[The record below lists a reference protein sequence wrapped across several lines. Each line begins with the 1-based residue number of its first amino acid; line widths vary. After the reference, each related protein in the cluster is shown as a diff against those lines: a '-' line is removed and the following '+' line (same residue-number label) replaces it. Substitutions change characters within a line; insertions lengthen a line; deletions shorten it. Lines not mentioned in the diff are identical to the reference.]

1 MNATF
6 PKDIMDCMKECI
18 LSIFWPKKDI
28 VEFMKNI
35 GCTSRDLMPENE
47 YRELHRAEIVD
58 RIFHNLEQRSD
69 SGIGQ
74 FRSMLKSLTE
84 WDYFNPYYFETL
96 NKLDVNVAKRNIIH
110 LKQLQEIRDNKIKQ
124 ERQRQ
129 EERERKQRDK
139 SLNINELREIF
150 LNLYAGKDKDGKKI
164 NSQRRGYLFE
174 DFLKKIFIN
183 EGIEVT
189 DPFKIKGEQI
199 DGSIK
204 YDGEHYIIEAK
215 WHDQWSSSDSL
226 YQFAGKVE
234 GKLYGRGI
242 FISINGFSPESVQA
256 LVTGK
261 ALRTILVD
269 GGDLVPITEGM
280 YTLKEMLDNKIKAA
294 QTMGRI
300 YVDSTNLSDKAI

>member
-1 MNATF
+1 
-6 PKDIMDCMKECI
+6 MK
-18 LSIFWPKKDI
+18 K
-28 VEFMKNI
+28 I
-35 GCTSRDLMPENE
+35 GCTSKDLMPENE

-58 RIFHNLEQRSD
+58 RIFHNLERRSD
-69 SGIGQ
+69 FGIGQ
-74 FRSMLKSLTE
+74 FWSMLKSLTE

-96 NKLDVNVAKRNIIH
+96 NKLDGYVAKRNITH
-110 LKQLQEIRDNKIKQ
+110 LRQFQEIRDKKTKQ

-129 EERERKQRDK
+129 EERERKQRDM
-139 SLNINELREIF
+139 SLSINELREIF
-150 LNLYAGKDKDGKKI
+150 LNLYAGKDKDGKEI
-164 NSQRRGYLFE
+164 NSQQRGYLFE

-215 WHDQWSSSDSL
+215 RYDQWSSSDSL

-242 FISINGFSPESVQA
+242 FVSINGFSPESVQA

-261 ALRTILVD
+261 VLRTILVD

-280 YTLKEMLDNKIKAA
+280 YTRKEMLDNKIKAA

-300 YVDSTNLSDKAI
+300 YLDSINLVDKTI